1 MGEEILDKLEKKPEK
16 EEKKDKDLQNGN
28 GNVPG

>member
-16 EEKKDKDLQNGN
+16 KKPKEWKLYDDGVLG
-28 GNVPG
+28 